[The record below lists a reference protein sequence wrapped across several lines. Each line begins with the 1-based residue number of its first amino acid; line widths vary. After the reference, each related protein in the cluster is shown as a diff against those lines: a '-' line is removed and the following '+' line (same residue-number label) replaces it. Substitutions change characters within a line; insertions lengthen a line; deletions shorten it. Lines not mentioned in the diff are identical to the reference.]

1 MRLRSTTPSNAASIG
16 STSGPNHDVLPPD
29 RSKELADRSYRMVDY
44 TWFRI
49 AGRVRDLPA
58 PHYLGH
64 GFAYSEQYNIRA
76 VWQAPMVDH
85 VVVKIALSQGGV
97 VGTGPGSQLRRLE
110 PGEAVLRFV
119 EDPDLWESYD
129 SRQSKPWEF
138 VGLILNGAVAA
149 ATARCLIQQ
158 HGRVYSL
165 GLRHRLIRRLL
176 DMSRQPTHVS
186 EMTGLIAYN
195 FANTVFAAL
204 YDSGNGNLRRF
215 QSIELAEA
223 AEDLMR
229 NNISHD
235 WTISELAERIG
246 VSREHLTRA
255 FSERHGIPPRRFL
268 VELRIEEACRRLRYT
283 NDPVKSIFFDL
294 GFQSHTSFSRAFQ
307 RYHRVTP
314 GEYRQQRG

>member
-1 MRLRSTTPSNAASIG
+1 MGFRLRPTTPS
-16 STSGPNHDVLPPD
+16 STVPTGDPNPDVLPPD
-29 RSKELADRSYRMVDY
+29 RSQELADRSYRMVDY

-49 AGRVRDLPA
+49 VGRVRDLPG

-64 GFAYSEQYNIRA
+64 GFAYSEKYNIRE

-97 VGTGPGSQLRRLE
+97 IATGPGSQLRRLE

-129 SRQSKPWEF
+129 PRQSKPWEF

-149 ATARCLIQQ
+149 SIARCLIQQ
-158 HGRVYSL
+158 YGRVYSL
-165 GLRHRLIRRLL
+165 GLKHRLVKRLL
-176 DMSRQPTHVS
+176 DLSRQPTHVS
-186 EMTGLIAYN
+186 EMSGLVAYH

-204 YDSGNGNLRRF
+204 HASGNGHPKRF
-215 QSIELAEA
+215 QRIELAEA
-223 AEDLMR
+223 AEDMMR
-229 NNISHD
+229 ENISHD
-235 WTISELAERIG
+235 WTIAELADRIG